1 MIKSGYTVYLT
12 KNLESKFPYSQ
23 YLELTQMHPIAI
35 NRLALSPSHH
45 GKAPIQMWHTA
56 KKPQKHITKAQIV
69 LIQALIY

>member
-1 MIKSGYTVYLT
+1 MIVLLVYKRL
-12 KNLESKFPYSQ
+12 KLW
-23 YLELTQMHPIAI
+23 TQMHPIAI

-45 GKAPIQMWHTA
+45 GKAPIKTWHTA